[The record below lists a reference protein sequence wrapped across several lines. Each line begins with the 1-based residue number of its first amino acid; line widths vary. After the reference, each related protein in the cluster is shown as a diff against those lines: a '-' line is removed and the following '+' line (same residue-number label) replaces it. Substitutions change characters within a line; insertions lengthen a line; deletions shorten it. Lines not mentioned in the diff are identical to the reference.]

1 MWASDRALV
10 WNDTSSPGVGRRKW
24 LRVLDNSNEA
34 MSPVA
39 SASISKPPPQ
49 CGRKGID
56 SAASVTV
63 LQRSNASEMAIEIGA
78 AVPEGMSVV

>member
-1 MWASDRALV
+1 
-10 WNDTSSPGVGRRKW
+10 
-24 LRVLDNSNEA
+24 

-49 CGRKGID
+49 RGRKGIH

-78 AVPEGMSVV
+78 VVAEGVSVV